1 MRRSFTSKLTGVIAA
16 LSFAAV
22 AGTALAANVGTDVSS
37 AGQGDAAVEGFTVTD
52 IEYDATPTS
61 AEEQVIVTEVRFEI
75 TRDDDGTVQGPTQPS
90 DADAEA
96 FVQLRDGDTRSD
108 WATCTLDNGAATC
121 PVTGDERI
129 EIEALTGH
137 SIVAYDTFAAGGRC
151 PMGRVDINAA
161 DAEVLEEIIH
171 IGPVR
176 AQMLEELRPFASVED
191 LARIDGLGPARLA
204 DILEQGVA
212 CVS

>member
-1 MRRSFTSKLTGVIAA
+1 MRRSLTSKLTGVIAA

-75 TRDDDGTVQGPTQPS
+75 TRDGTVQGPTQPS

-96 FVQLRDGDTRSD
+96 FVQLRDDDTRSD
-108 WATCTLDNGAATC
+108 WATCTLDDGSATC
-121 PVTGDERI
+121 PVTGNEVI
-129 EIEALTGH
+129 EIEALDSL
-137 SIVAYDTFAAGGRC
+137 SIVAYDTFESAAQ
-151 PMGRVDINAA
+151 D
-161 DAEVLEEIIH
+161 
-171 IGPVR
+171 
-176 AQMLEELRPFASVED
+176 
-191 LARIDGLGPARLA
+191 
-204 DILEQGVA
+204 
-212 CVS
+212 

>member
-75 TRDDDGTVQGPTQPS
+75 TRDGTVQGPTQPS

-121 PVTGDERI
+121 PVTGNEVI
-129 EIEALTGH
+129 EIEALDSL
-137 SIVAYDTFAAGGRC
+137 SIVAYDTFESAAQ
-151 PMGRVDINAA
+151 D
-161 DAEVLEEIIH
+161 
-171 IGPVR
+171 
-176 AQMLEELRPFASVED
+176 
-191 LARIDGLGPARLA
+191 
-204 DILEQGVA
+204 
-212 CVS
+212 